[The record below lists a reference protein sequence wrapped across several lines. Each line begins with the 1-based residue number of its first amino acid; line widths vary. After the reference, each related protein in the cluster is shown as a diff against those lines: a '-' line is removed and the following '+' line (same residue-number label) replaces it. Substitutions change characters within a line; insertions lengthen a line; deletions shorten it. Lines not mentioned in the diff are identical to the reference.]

1 MKKLLRNKILSVG
14 LIGLGKIGMGLD
26 LNQISS
32 KNVFKS
38 HIKSFYFNDKF
49 KLEFVLDN
57 DKSKLKLAKKSYK
70 KINKFYNSIDQIE
83 FFPQI
88 IVLACDEKTNLKLFN
103 RLKDNSKIHFFFVEK
118 PFRLNN
124 NFDYKNYEN
133 KIIINYIRK
142 FTPFYTELKKNISNN
157 IFGELISI
165 DIKYSKGIDNTVSHF
180 VDLLYYL
187 FGNKIK
193 FDDVLLLNKPA
204 NIHRETSCSFV
215 VRNFLNLN
223 SYVCFHAIHDLYA
236 IELDLI
242 FQNKRIRI
250 INYEREVYYYNI
262 DKDSNFPEYL
272 NFVQLENI
280 KLNNMDYMKHVTN
293 KLYNICTSKI
303 SKDFSISRDLEIIS
317 AIKKIKLKINE

>member
-32 KNVFKS
+32 KNTFKS

-57 DKSKLKLAKKSYK
+57 DKSKLKVAQKCYK
-70 KINKFYNSIDQIE
+70 RINKFYNSIDQIE
-83 FFPQI
+83 VFPEI
-88 IVLACDEKTNLKLFN
+88 IVLACDEKTNLILFDK
-103 RLKDNSKIHFFFVEK
+103 LKDNSKINFFFVEK
-118 PFRLNN
+118 PFRLKTHHDYNN
-124 NFDYKNYEN
+124 YKN

-142 FTPFYTELKKNISNN
+142 FTPFYIDLKKSISNN
-157 IFGELISI
+157 IFGDLISI
-165 DIKYSKGIDNTVSHF
+165 DVKYSKGIDNTVSHF
-180 VDLLYYL
+180 VDLLFYL

-193 FDDVLLLNKPA
+193 FDDINLLNKPK
-204 NIHRETSCSFV
+204 NIDNEISFSFV
-215 VRNFLNLN
+215 IRNFLNLN
-223 SYVCFHAIHDLYA
+223 SYICFHAIHDLYA

-250 INYEREVYYYNI
+250 INYENEVYYYNI

-272 NFVQLENI
+272 NFVQSEKI
-280 KLNNMDYMKHVTN
+280 KLNNTDYMKHVTN
-293 KLYNICTSKI
+293 KLYNICISKI
-303 SKDFSISRDLEIIS
+303 SKDFSISRDLEVMNV
-317 AIKKIKLKINE
+317 IKKIKSKINE

>member
-57 DKSKLKLAKKSYK
+57 DKSKLKVAKKNYK
-70 KINKFYNSIDQIE
+70 KINKFYDSIDQIK
-83 FFPQI
+83 FLPQI

-103 RLKDNSKIHFFFVEK
+103 KLKDNPNIRFFFVEK

-142 FTPFYTELKKNISNN
+142 FTPFYTDLKKNISDN
-157 IFGELISI
+157 IFGDLLSI
-165 DIKYSKGIDNTVSHF
+165 DVKYSKGIDNTVSHF
-180 VDLLYYL
+180 VDLLFYL

-193 FDDVLLLNKPA
+193 FDDINLLNKPKKL
-204 NIHRETSCSFV
+204 TMK
-215 VRNFLNLN
+215 
-223 SYVCFHAIHDLYA
+223 FHAL
-236 IELDLI
+236 LL
-242 FQNKRIRI
+242 
-250 INYEREVYYYNI
+250 
-262 DKDSNFPEYL
+262 
-272 NFVQLENI
+272 
-280 KLNNMDYMKHVTN
+280 
-293 KLYNICTSKI
+293 
-303 SKDFSISRDLEIIS
+303 
-317 AIKKIKLKINE
+317 